1 MSSVKQA
8 AGLVR
13 VLEGIGQ
20 AMTVLSVV
28 LMVLLALPIIYDAVL
43 RAFGYPT
50 IWVFET
56 TLYAFIFLAFL
67 GNALAVKRGSHFR
80 VTIFLQLFPQS
91 KKTFDLISNISIV
104 LFSLLVISSGAYFTW
119 YSWSNSIVSSTLL
132 EVPQWI
138 PNLAV
143 PLGGIGLLM
152 QTIVQMCCGM
162 PEHSETGD

>member
-1 MSSVKQA
+1 MSSVQQPG
-8 AGLVR
+8 GLVR

-28 LMVLLALPIIYDAVL
+28 LMVLLALPIVYDAVL
-43 RAFGYPT
+43 RAMGYPT

-67 GNALAVKRGSHFR
+67 GNALAVKRGAHFR
-80 VTIFLQLFPQS
+80 VTIFAQLFPHL
-91 KKTFDLISNISIV
+91 KKTFDLISNISVV

-143 PLGGIGLLM
+143 PLGGLGLLT
-152 QTIVQMCCGM
+152 QTLVQMCVGM